1 MTKEFN
7 VLITGVGG
15 QGVILMSELLGR
27 AAVKDDLNV
36 RGSEALGMAVRGGS
50 VSSTVRMG
58 SEVYG
63 PLIPAGKCNLLIGME
78 PAEAL
83 RNIACLSPSSL
94 AILNLRKVVPFTVF
108 QGKSK
113 YPGLDEILT
122 KLNMIARQV
131 IKLDAAQL
139 AEEAGNPITA
149 NIVMLGAA
157 FGTGQ
162 MPVKLETLKAVIQSH
177 FPAKTAPLNL
187 KAFDLG
193 YHACQQALNTL
204 DRHPD

>member
-1 MTKEFN
+1 MLKEFN

-15 QGVILMSELLGR
+15 QGVILMSELLGK
-27 AAVKDDLNV
+27 AAVRDDLKV
-36 RGSEALGMAVRGGS
+36 RGSETLGMAVRGGS
-50 VSSTVRMG
+50 VSSTIRIG

-63 PLIPAGKCNLLIGME
+63 PLIPTGKCNILIGME

-94 AILNLRKVVPFTVF
+94 VILNLRKIVPFTVL

-113 YPGLDEILT
+113 YPSLDEILE
-122 KLNMIARQV
+122 KLNLVSRQV
-131 IKLDAAQL
+131 IRLDAAQL

-149 NIVMLGAA
+149 NMAMLGGA

-162 MPVKLETLKAVIQSH
+162 MPVKLETLKAIIQAH
-177 FPAKTAPLNL
+177 FPAKLAPVNM

-193 YHACQQALNTL
+193 YHACQQAI
-204 DRHPD
+204 H

>member
-1 MTKEFN
+1 MIKEFN

-15 QGVILMSELLGR
+15 QGVILMSELLGK

-36 RGSEALGMAVRGGS
+36 RGSETLGMAVRGGS
-50 VSSTVRMG
+50 VVSTIRIG

-63 PLIPAGKCNLLIGME
+63 PLIPAGKCHLLIGME

-94 AILNLRKVVPFTVF
+94 VILNLRKVVPFTVF
-108 QGKSK
+108 LGKSK
-113 YPGLDEILT
+113 YPGLDEILK
-122 KLNMIARQV
+122 KLKKVSNQI

-139 AEEAGNPITA
+139 AEESGNLITA
-149 NIVMLGAA
+149 NIVMLGAS

-162 MPVKLETLKAVIQSH
+162 MPVKTDTIKAVIQSH
-177 FPAKTAPLNL
+177 FPQKIAPINT

-193 YHACQQALNTL
+193 YEACQQGLMGG
-204 DRHPD
+204 

>member
-1 MTKEFN
+1 MIKEFN

-15 QGVILMSELLGR
+15 QGIILMSELLGT
-27 AAVKDDLNV
+27 AAVKDELNV
-36 RGSEALGMAVRGGS
+36 RGSEVLGMAVRGGS
-50 VSSTVRMG
+50 VVSTIRIG

-63 PLIPAGKCNLLIGME
+63 PLIPAGKCHLLIGME

-94 AILNLRKVVPFTVF
+94 VILNLRKVVPFTVL
-108 QGKSK
+108 QGGSQ
-113 YPGLDEILT
+113 YPGLNEILKT
-122 KLNMIARQV
+122 LNAVSRQI
-131 IKLDAAQL
+131 IKLEAAQL

-162 MPVKLETLKAVIQSH
+162 MPVKPETIKAVIQSR
-177 FPAKTAPLNL
+177 FPARIAPINT

-193 YHACQQALNTL
+193 YQACQQSL
-204 DRHPD
+204 R

>member
-1 MTKEFN
+1 MLKEFN

-15 QGVILMSELLGR
+15 QGVILMSELLGK
-27 AAVKDDLNV
+27 AAVKDDLKV
-36 RGSEALGMAVRGGS
+36 RGSETLGMAVRGGS
-50 VSSTVRMG
+50 VSSTIRIG

-63 PLIPAGKCNLLIGME
+63 PLIPTGKCNILIGME

-83 RNIACLSPSSL
+83 RNIAYLSPSSL
-94 AILNLRKVVPFTVF
+94 VIVNLRKVIPFTVL

-113 YPGLDEILT
+113 YPSLDEILE
-122 KLNMIARQV
+122 KLNMISSQV
-131 IKLDAAQL
+131 IRLDAAQL

-149 NIVMLGAA
+149 NMVMLGAA

-162 MPVKLETLKAVIQSH
+162 IPIKLETLKAVLQAH
-177 FPAKTAPLNL
+177 FPTKLAPVNM

-193 YHACQQALNTL
+193 YHACQQALK
-204 DRHPD
+204 

>member
-1 MTKEFN
+1 MLKEFN

-15 QGVILMSELLGR
+15 QGVILMSELLGK
-27 AAVKDDLNV
+27 AAVRDDLKV
-36 RGSEALGMAVRGGS
+36 RGSETLGMAVRGGS
-50 VSSTVRMG
+50 VSSTIRIG

-63 PLIPAGKCNLLIGME
+63 PLIPTGKCNILIGME

-94 AILNLRKVVPFTVF
+94 VILNLRKIVPFTVL

-113 YPGLDEILT
+113 YPSLDEILE
-122 KLNMIARQV
+122 KLNMVSRQV
-131 IKLDAAQL
+131 IRLDAAQL

-149 NIVMLGAA
+149 NMVMLGGA

-162 MPVKLETLKAVIQSH
+162 IPIKTETLKAVIQAH
-177 FPAKTAPLNL
+177 FPTKLVPVNI

-193 YHACQQALNTL
+193 YHACQQALYV
-204 DRHPD
+204 

>member
-1 MTKEFN
+1 MIKEFN

-15 QGVILMSELLGR
+15 QGVILMSELLGK

-36 RGSEALGMAVRGGS
+36 RGSETLGMAVRGGS
-50 VSSTVRMG
+50 VVSIIRIG

-63 PLIPAGKCNLLIGME
+63 PLIPMGKCHLLIGME

-83 RNIACLSPSSL
+83 RNIAYLSPSSL
-94 AILNLRKVVPFTVF
+94 VILNLRKVVPFTVF
-108 QGKSK
+108 LGKSK
-113 YPGLDEILT
+113 YPSLDEILK
-122 KLNMIARQV
+122 KLNTVSSQV
-131 IKLDAAQL
+131 IKLDAAQP

-162 MPVKLETLKAVIQSH
+162 MPIKTDTIKAVIQSH
-177 FPAKTAPLNL
+177 FPAKLAPINI

-193 YHACQQALNTL
+193 YEACQRAFKGL
-204 DRHPD
+204 

>member
-1 MTKEFN
+1 MIKEFN

-15 QGVILMSELLGR
+15 QGVILMSELLGK

-36 RGSEALGMAVRGGS
+36 RGSEVLGMAVRGGS
-50 VSSTVRMG
+50 VVSTIRIG

-63 PLIPAGKCNLLIGME
+63 PLIPTGKCNLLIGME

-94 AILNLRKVVPFTVF
+94 VILNLSKIVPFTVL
-108 QGKSK
+108 QGSSK
-113 YPGLDEILT
+113 YPSLDEILK
-122 KLNMIARQV
+122 KLNKITRQV

-139 AEEAGNPITA
+139 AEEAGSPITA

-157 FGTGQ
+157 FGSGQ
-162 MPVKLETLKAVIQSH
+162 MPVKTETIKALIQSH
-177 FPAKTAPLNL
+177 FPTKLAPINI
-187 KAFDLG
+187 KVFDLG
-193 YHACQQALNTL
+193 YKACQQAVNK
-204 DRHPD
+204 